1 MDFIATGKTLLMNSP
16 EQDRTDIMDRILV
29 ALDGSAHSDK
39 ALDLA
44 ADLAETYQA
53 ELLLAHILSSAP
65 LSAVE
70 RQMAAAEYA
79 DELTAWTA
87 QLADPAT
94 GGIEAQ
100 GHELLMHYSDLTR
113 HFREMVGKRLIA
125 SAKQSLSGRKL
136 ISIQMLLA
144 EGDPAQ
150 TILHLAKDRG
160 VDAIVMGSRGLSDI
174 KGLLMG
180 SVSHRISHL
189 AECTCITVK

>member
-1 MDFIATGKTLLMNSP
+1 
-16 EQDRTDIMDRILV
+16 MDRILV

-65 LSAVE
+65 LSDAE
-70 RQMAAAEYA
+70 RNMAAAEYA
-79 DELTAWTA
+79 DELAEWTTRHVKS
-87 QLADPAT
+87 AT
-94 GGIEAQ
+94 GGIEGS
-100 GHELLMHYSDLTR
+100 GHELLMHYSDLAS
-113 HFREMVGKRLIA
+113 HFREIVGKRLIS
-125 SAKQSLSGRKL
+125 SAKKKLGGRKL
-136 ISIQMLLA
+136 DSIQMLLA
-144 EGDPAQ
+144 DGDPAQ
-150 TILHLAKDRG
+150 TLLYLAKDHK